1 MAGQRF
7 AGKTV
12 VVTGGGGGLGG
23 EYCRAFARE
32 GAQVIAV
39 DLDDSG
45 LHRLTSSITEEDGRC
60 EARHADLCRESEVN
74 ALFAHCADKHGG
86 VDILINNAGGDLAY
100 NGPIEGLAVDH
111 WDAVVDRNLKTAFL
125 CARAAAPLMK
135 RKRYGKI
142 INVSSRAARSV
153 GWYGAV
159 TVAYI
164 CAKLGVI
171 GLTRHLARELGP
183 HGINVNCLVPS
194 FTISGPPLQRHW
206 EQMTDGERD
215 SMLRATPLGRLPEM
229 REMANVVLFLASD
242 ESAYMAGVAVDV
254 NGGSW
259 MA

>member
-1 MAGQRF
+1 MVGQRF

-12 VVTGGGGGLGG
+12 VITGGGGGLGG

-32 GAQVIAV
+32 SAQVVAV
-39 DLDDSG
+39 DLDHSG
-45 LHRLTSSITEEDGRC
+45 LDRLEKSIIKEGGHC
-60 EARHADLCRESEVN
+60 EAQCADLCRESDVS
-74 ALFAHCADKHGG
+74 ALFERCARSHGG

-100 NGPIEGLAVDH
+100 NGPIEGLPVDH
-111 WDAVVDRNLKTAFL
+111 WDTVVNRNLKTAFL

-142 INVSSRAARSV
+142 VNVSSRAARSV

-171 GLTRHLARELGP
+171 GLTRHLAKELGP

-194 FTISGPPLQRHW
+194 FTISGPLLQHHW
-206 EQMTDGERD
+206 DQMTGGERD

-229 REMANVVLFLASD
+229 RDMANVVLFLASD
-242 ESAYMAGVAVDV
+242 ESAYMTGVAVDV